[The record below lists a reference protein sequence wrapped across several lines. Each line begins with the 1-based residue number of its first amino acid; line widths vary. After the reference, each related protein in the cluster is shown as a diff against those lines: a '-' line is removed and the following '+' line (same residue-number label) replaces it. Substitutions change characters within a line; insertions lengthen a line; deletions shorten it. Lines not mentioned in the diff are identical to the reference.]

1 MSTPLGYN
9 FLQIINDKDTSFIG
23 VMGEANVVPIFGET
37 YNIVFPVLLI
47 ILILF
52 NAFDIYSM
60 IAKHM
65 GFQKFVFE
73 SDFDHKNI
81 E

>member
-1 MSTPLGYN
+1 
-9 FLQIINDKDTSFIG
+9 
-23 VMGEANVVPIFGET
+23 
-37 YNIVFPVLLI
+37 
-47 ILILF
+47 
-52 NAFDIYSM
+52 M

>member
-1 MSTPLGYN
+1 
-9 FLQIINDKDTSFIG
+9 
-23 VMGEANVVPIFGET
+23 MGEANVVPIFGET

-52 NAFDIYSM
+52 NAFDIYSL

-81 E
+81 

>member
-9 FLQIINDKDTSFIG
+9 FLQIINHNDTSFIK

-37 YNIVFPVLLI
+37 YKLIFPILLI

-52 NAFDIYSM
+52 NALDVYSK
-60 IAKHM
+60 IAKYL
-65 GFQKFVFE
+65 GFQKFAFE

-81 E
+81 